1 MSHAPTT
8 PLDEMRTP
16 TGASRPV
23 TQTITRTLEWIDT
36 DAGRRHHNS
45 VIMRWVEACE
55 IAWWK
60 DHDLLEVFTRAP
72 RVQQVVNYTAPIYFD
87 QDVEIT
93 VELTRLGRTSM
104 TFSFEAAIL
113 PDTLP
118 EPPTV
123 AAHGTFTVVNL
134 SPDGQRAHPW
144 PEHVRTNLLR

>member
-1 MSHAPTT
+1 
-8 PLDEMRTP
+8 MRTP
-16 TGASRPV
+16 TGPSRPV

-93 VELTRLGRTSM
+93 VELAQLGRTSV
-104 TFSFEAAIL
+104 TFSFEAAIIPNSL
-113 PDTLP
+113 Q
-118 EPPTV
+118 ESRTV
-123 AAHGTFTVVNL
+123 VAHGSFTVVNL

-144 PEHVRTNLLR
+144 PEHVRTSLLR

>member
-1 MSHAPTT
+1 MGT
-8 PLDEMRTP
+8 
-16 TGASRPV
+16 SRPV

-93 VELTRLGRTSM
+93 VELAQLGRTSV
-104 TFSFEAAIL
+104 TFSFEAAIIPNSL
-113 PDTLP
+113 Q
-118 EPPTV
+118 ESRTV
-123 AAHGTFTVVNL
+123 VAHGTFTVVNL

-144 PEHVRTNLLR
+144 PEHVRTSLLR